1 MNRFHVVV
9 TTLVAAASLGF
20 TLRTLGQHDIPDTA
34 APAADSTP
42 YTQESE
48 HIPRDAPAETAPTF

>member
-20 TLRTLGQHDIPDTA
+20 TLRTLGQHDVPDTA
-34 APAADSTP
+34 APAADPTP
-42 YTQESE
+42 YTQDSE
-48 HIPRDAPAETAPTF
+48 QVPRSDPAEIPPSF